1 LHILQILKVDLSI
14 NLQKVYIFVLRIS
27 A

>member
-1 LHILQILKVDLSI
+1 LHILQILKVDLRI